1 MECKFIRI
9 VTNEVEIIEK
19 IKAVGMFGQKSIDV
33 FNENYVCQSFA
44 MADDEVI
51 SALLTREVDV

>member
-1 MECKFIRI
+1 VELKFIRI

-33 FNENYVCQSFA
+33 LNENYVCQSFVIN
-44 MADDEVI
+44 DDEVI